1 MENILGQTTELRYER
16 KFTIVNSNK
25 ANVLTHIKKHP
36 AFFREIYHPRQITN
50 IYLDTAQYQFY
61 KDNEIGIA
69 NRKKIRVR
77 WYGNVFGAAKNP
89 KLEYKLKVGLAG
101 NKRIYN
107 LPNFK
112 VEKGFTK
119 EILQAL
125 FDQAH
130 LPDEVRSELSQLRPT
145 LLNTYQRSYYQSAD
159 KQFRLTLDE
168 ALTYYQIHY
177 GANQF
182 LRQAKELLGL
192 VVELKYDPKQEKLAS
207 QVATE
212 LPYRL
217 DKKSKYVS
225 GIEFFK
231 R

>member
-1 MENILGQTTELRYER
+1 LKNTIGQTTALRYER
-16 KFTIVNSNK
+16 KFTIANSNK
-25 ANVLTHIKKHP
+25 ATVLAPIKKHQ

-50 IYLDTAQYQFY
+50 IYLDTTQYQFY

-69 NRKKIRVR
+69 NRKKVRIR
-77 WYGNVFGAAKNP
+77 WYGNVFGAIQNP

-101 NKRIYN
+101 NKKIYD
-107 LPNFK
+107 LPDFE

-119 EILQAL
+119 KILQGL
-125 FDQAH
+125 FDKAN
-130 LPDEVRSELSQLRPT
+130 LPEEVQNELRQLCPT

-159 KQFRLTLDE
+159 KHFRLTLDE
-168 ALTYYQIHY
+168 DLTYYQINF
-177 GANQF
+177 GANHF
-182 LRQAKELLGL
+182 LRKAKEQLGL
-192 VVELKYDPKQEKLAS
+192 VVELKYAPDQEKLAS
-207 QVATE
+207 RVATE

-231 R
+231 T

>member
-1 MENILGQTTELRYER
+1 MQKTIGQTTELRYER
-16 KFTIVNSNK
+16 KFTIANSNK
-25 ANVLTHIKKHP
+25 ATVLAYIKKHP

-50 IYLDTAQYQFY
+50 IYLDTVQYQFY

-77 WYGNVFGAAKNP
+77 WYGNVFGAANNP

-101 NKRIYN
+101 NKRIYD

-119 EILQAL
+119 EMLKAL
-125 FDQAH
+125 FDKAH
-130 LPDEVRSELSQLRPT
+130 LPDEVRSELNQLRPT

-168 ALTYYQIHY
+168 ALTYYQINY

-182 LRQAKELLGL
+182 LRQAKERLGL
-192 VVELKYDPKQEKLAS
+192 VVELKYAPEQEKLAS